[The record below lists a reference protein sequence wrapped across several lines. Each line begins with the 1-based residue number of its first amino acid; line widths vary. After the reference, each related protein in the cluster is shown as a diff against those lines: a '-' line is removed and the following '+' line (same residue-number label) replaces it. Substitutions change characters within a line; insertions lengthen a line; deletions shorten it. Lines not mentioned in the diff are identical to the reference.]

1 MAEVRHVLVAGL
13 CITLMMGAMPTL
25 AAGDDTRVAGSGNFE
40 LDEPQ
45 RRLEQQKR
53 RLEALERLPG
63 TGAASQP
70 SSVSS
75 VETSCLPIHELD
87 MEGATLLNVS
97 EKQALADSIREH
109 CATVDDL
116 NELLRS
122 ITQLYLD
129 HGYITSR
136 AYLPQQDLSSGKLRV
151 IVVEGR
157 IETFSYQ
164 NDDVSNAELLM
175 ASPVEPGALLNIRDL
190 EQLIDQ
196 LNRLPSNQAKLA
208 LRPGDEVGG
217 SVVDIDNTPGRP
229 LHVSLG
235 RNNGGSQG
243 TGEQQW
249 QAGVRWDSPLG
260 LADQLTLQ
268 LGQAVTR
275 RDDSDSDSRYIRYEV
290 PYGYWTFDYSYS
302 RSQYRTHAEANG
314 FIFALDGIS
323 EKHAIGIE
331 RVILRDRTSKTG
343 VRVGLSK
350 SSTRNNIDGTRIE
363 VSSQELSELELGI
376 NHGRRLGSALINVD
390 IGWQQGLTSFGA
402 QRDKDRSAA
411 EPAAQYR
418 KNTLAL
424 SYWQPFSLFDQS
436 LSFTS
441 FAYGQWSHDV
451 LYSPQRLTIGGES
464 TVRGFK
470 EQSLS
475 GDSGGYWRN
484 EIGWRHPFDIARP
497 LFDTWNLSLAY
508 DVGVIRHGHYNPE
521 LHGRMSGYELSLGLS
536 GKYLSANVGFAHSL
550 ERPDVIDSRET
561 PVYFD
566 VRLDI

>member
-1 MAEVRHVLVAGL
+1 VLVRLIFAASLSFIVMTG
-13 CITLMMGAMPTL
+13 GWPTL
-25 AAGDDTRVAGSGNFE
+25 AVGDDERMTGNVNFE
-40 LDEPQ
+40 LDESQ

-53 RLEALERLPG
+53 RLEALDRLPESEP
-63 TGAASQP
+63 ASRTSP
-70 SSVSS
+70 SPSA
-75 VETSCLPIHELD
+75 EKPCLPIHEVD
-87 MEGATLLNVS
+87 MEGVTLLNS
-97 EKQALADSIREH
+97 RERRALADGIRDR
-109 CATVDDL
+109 CATADDL
-116 NELLRS
+116 NELLRD
-122 ITQLYLD
+122 ITQAYLD
-129 HGYITSR
+129 HGYVTSR
-136 AYLPQQDLSSGKLRV
+136 AYLPQQDLSSGHLRV

-157 IETFSYQ
+157 IEAFSYQ
-164 NDDVSNAELLM
+164 HDDISDTELTM

-196 LNRLPSNQAKLA
+196 LNRLPSNQARLA
-208 LRPGDEVGG
+208 LRPGDEIGG
-217 SVVDIDNTPGRP
+217 SVVGIDNAPGRP

-275 RDDSDSDSRYIRYEV
+275 RDDADSDSRYIRYEV

-331 RVILRDRTSKTG
+331 RVILRNRTSKTG

-376 NHGRRLGSALINVD
+376 NHGRRVGSALINFD
-390 IGWQQGLTSFGA
+390 LGWQHGLTSFGA
-402 QRDKDRSAA
+402 QRDGDRSAA
-411 EPAAQYR
+411 EPSAQYR

-508 DVGVIRHGHYNPE
+508 DAGVIRHGQYNPE
-521 LHGRMSGYELSLGLS
+521 LHGRMSGYALSLGLS
-536 GKYLSANVGFAHSL
+536 GKHLSANVSFAHSL
-550 ERPDVIDSRET
+550 ERPAVIASRET

-566 VRLDI
+566 IRLDI